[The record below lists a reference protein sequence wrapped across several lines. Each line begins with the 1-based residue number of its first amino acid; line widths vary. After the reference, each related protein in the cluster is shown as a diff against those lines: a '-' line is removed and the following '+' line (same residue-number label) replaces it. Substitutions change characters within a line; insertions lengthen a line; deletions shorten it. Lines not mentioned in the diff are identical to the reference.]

1 MTLNW
6 RNIGLFA
13 AVGVLFLLEGM
24 LDWKIGAEGGTEFTL
39 FAGSWNS
46 MLVIVNLCLISSI
59 MSLGVNMQWGYAG
72 LFNTGIVGFVALG
85 GLAPVLISSPMVPE
99 VWVGG
104 GIYRLAAGLI
114 LGVAVIAAAVVLY
127 GRTTGR
133 TRAFSMIAL
142 LVGGFFLYRAVL
154 DPAVTFIEA
163 NNPATYGNIGGLGLP
178 TLLSWPVGAVFA
190 GIAAWVIG
198 KTALGLRSDYL
209 AIATLGIG
217 EIIIAVMKNEDWL
230 DRGVKNVISIP
241 RPWPVPR
248 EIELQASSGFQDWVA
263 GMGWDPVTTSTILVK
278 LLYGAL
284 FLSVLLVLLW
294 ACEKALKSP
303 WGRMMRAIRDNE
315 TAAQAMGKDV
325 TKRHLQ
331 IFILGSAICGLAGAM
346 LITLDSQLTPGSF
359 TPLRYT
365 FTIWLMVIVG
375 GSGNNWGAIL
385 GSFLIWF
392 LWIKVD
398 PWGNALMYSLTQ
410 GMEDGSTLKDYLIES
425 AAQMRT
431 ISMGLILLFVLR
443 FAPKGLIPE
452 K

>member
-1 MTLNW
+1 MTVNV
-6 RNIGLFA
+6 RNLVLYGIVA
-13 AVGVLFLLEGM
+13 VLFLLEATWHKTVGPNEAYT
-24 LDWKIGAEGGTEFTL
+24 I
-39 FAGSWNS
+39 FAGTWNS
-46 MLVIVNLCLISSI
+46 SLVIVNLCLISSI

-85 GLAPVLISSPMVPE
+85 GLAPVLISSPQVPE
-99 VWVGG
+99 VWVGAG
-104 GIYRLAAGLI
+104 VYRLVAGLV
-114 LGVAVIAAAVVLY
+114 LGVAVIATAVALY
-127 GRTTGR
+127 GRTSGR
-133 TRAFSMIAL
+133 IRALSMIAL

-154 DPAVTFIEA
+154 DPAVTFIES
-163 NNPATYGNIGGLGLP
+163 NNPATYGNVGGLGLP
-178 TLLSWPVGAVFA
+178 TLLSWPVGALFA
-190 GIAAWVIG
+190 GVAAWVIG

-248 EIELQASSGFQDWVA
+248 EIELQASSGFQNWVA
-263 GMGWDPVTTSTILVK
+263 GMGWDPVTASTILVK

-294 ACEKALKSP
+294 ACEMALKSP

-315 TAAQAMGKDV
+315 TAARAMGKDV

-346 LITLDSQLTPGSF
+346 LISLDSQLTPGSF

-410 GMEDGSTLKDYLIES
+410 GMDDSSTLKAYLIES